1 MGTREERQPPDTG
14 DRVQDVPA
22 APDAIEKDLDLP
34 DPRPDP
40 PEPSEGGSEDQ
51 GGGKDE

>member
-1 MGTREERQPPDTG
+1 METREEKQPPNTEDKG
-14 DRVQDVPA
+14 QD
-22 APDAIEKDLDLP
+22 APEAIQKDLDLP

-40 PEPSEGGSEDQ
+40 PEPSEGGDEDQ